1 MGRDGGSCQHPR
13 SQSVSD
19 YTRTRRQ
26 QLLREAEGYLD
37 LITVFADQWSLST
50 ERRDCLA
57 RRAIETLTRLDP
69 NCGQRAHSL
78 YLTGQAYRIM
88 ERFQEAIAPLK
99 ESSDLDAENIH
110 VWLALGWC
118 YKRTG
123 RMDLAIQALEEALVA
138 GPEEAIIR
146 YNLACYWSLAENVKL
161 AVMYL
166 SQAFELDPNYRDL
179 VGSEADFE
187 PIRRHPHFQALTS
200 VIV

>member
-1 MGRDGGSCQHPR
+1 MSEH
-13 SQSVSD
+13 
-19 YTRTRRQ
+19 TRTRRK

-37 LITVFADQWSLST
+37 LITVFADQWSLSA

-57 RRAIETLTRLDP
+57 RRAIETLSRLDP
-69 NCGQRAHSL
+69 NGGERAHAL

-88 ERFQEAIAPLK
+88 ERFSDAIMPLK

-123 RMDLAIQALEEALVA
+123 RLDMAIQALEEALAA

-146 YNLACYWSLAENVKL
+146 YNLACYWSLAENVKK
-161 AVMYL
+161 AVTYL

-179 VGSEADFE
+179 VAAESDFN
-187 PIRRHPHFQALTS
+187 PIRKHPHFQALTS